1 MNLLLFRHQHAR
13 FDTPDQRS
21 GVVEIRG
28 RQLTHLQEVHQA
40 RAGDRVRVGL
50 LDGWRGEAFVERLD
64 DAALLRFSL
73 TEPPPPASPITL
85 LLALPRPKMVRR
97 LLQCAA
103 SAGIKDLYLIN
114 GARVEKSY
122 WQTPHLG
129 EAAIEENLWLGLE
142 QARDTVMPRVHLR
155 KRFRPFVEDELPG
168 LMVGKQGLLAHPGP
182 DSIPCPRAL
191 EGPAILAV
199 GPEGGFVPFEVDTLR
214 EEGMTPVTLG
224 ERILRV
230 DVAVPW
236 LLGRLC

>member
-13 FDTPDQRS
+13 FDTPDQLS
-21 GVVEIRG
+21 GVVEIQG

-50 LDGWRGEAFVERLD
+50 LDGWRGEAVVERLD
-64 DAALLRFSL
+64 DAALLRFRL
-73 TEPPPPASPITL
+73 TEPPPAPSPITL

-199 GPEGGFVPFEVDTLR
+199 GPEGGFVPFEVDTLQGA
-214 EEGMTPVTLG
+214 GMTPVTLG

>member
-1 MNLLLFRHQHAR
+1 MNLLLFRHQLAR

-21 GVVEIRG
+21 GLVEIRG

-40 RAGDRVRVGL
+40 RAGGHLRVGL
-50 LDGWRGEAFVERLD
+50 LDGWRGEAVIEHLG

-73 TEPPPPASPITL
+73 TEPPPPPSRITL

-103 SAGIKDLYLIN
+103 SAGIKDIYLIN
-114 GARVEKSY
+114 GARVDKSY
-122 WQTPHLG
+122 WQTPHLS
-129 EAAIEENLWLGLE
+129 EKAIEENLWLGLE

-168 LMVGKQGLLAHPGP
+168 LMVGKQGLLAHPGS
-182 DSIPCPRAL
+182 DSTPCPRGL

-199 GPEGGFVPFEVDTLR
+199 GPEGGFVPFEVDTLQNT
-214 EEGMTPVTLG
+214 GMTPVTLG
-224 ERILRV
+224 ERVLRV